1 MTVTGG
7 GADFLQLSPAAAP
20 VRGLTGW
27 LADAIRAAIID
38 GRLPAGAP
46 LPATRLLAGD
56 LGVSRGVVVEA
67 YQRLADEGL
76 ASGRPGAGTRVL
88 GLSRPAERPPRPG
101 ESRPRPAERDDPAL
115 LPQRWRARA
124 EIDLSPGVPDLS
136 GFPRAAWM
144 HAERLVLEQ
153 ASVADLGY
161 GDPRGSEGLRTELAG
176 WLARTRGLRADPGDI
191 IIVTGVAQA
200 LALLARVLRSRG
212 LLAGA
217 GDEIAVEDPGSRGS
231 RDELAYWGLRP
242 VPVPVD
248 EHGLQ
253 VDVLARGQ
261 ARAVLLTPAHQ
272 FPTGVVL
279 APRRRRDLLDW
290 AAAADAL
297 IVEDDYDAEY
307 RYDRAPVPALQASA
321 PGLVAYAGST
331 SKTLAPGMRLGWLIP
346 PSRLQADLV
355 EAKHAS
361 DLGSPALP
369 QLVLARLI
377 ASGELEQHIR
387 VVRKRQRTRRDALLR
402 ALRSYLPEGRVQ
414 GIAAGLHL
422 LVTFPGLAGPDT
434 DLAEAIL
441 RAGVL
446 VHPLSWHRQRP
457 GVPGIVLG
465 YAVHTPDQLH
475 EAARRIA
482 QVVALARGLS
492 GRGRPVPLGRRRDA
506 LGVGAAVPSGHGPQL
521 ADARRPGHDDQEHAA
536 DGREQQGHAEREMT
550 VRAHVGDVDRLT
562 VLQDEDQQEQQD
574 DGEETHRHPEP
585 ADPGAPDLVL
595 RQRRSGV
602 RGGGLFRWGRRLAAR
617 CQFPGGCCRLRRF
630 GARRGARPGGGR
642 RRRSVLRF
650 RCHLAPPR

>member
-1 MTVTGG
+1 MTVAAD
-7 GADFLQLSPAAAP
+7 GADFLQLNPAAAP

-38 GRLPAGAP
+38 GRLQAGAP

-56 LGVSRGVVVEA
+56 LGVSRGVIVEA

-76 ASGRPGAGTRVL
+76 VSARPGAGTRVL
-88 GLSRPAERPPRPG
+88 GISRRPAPAERP
-101 ESRPRPAERDDPAL
+101 DLAL

-136 GFPRAAWM
+136 GFPRVAWLR
-144 HAERLVLEQ
+144 AEKLVLEQ

-161 GDPRGSEGLRTELAG
+161 GDPRGSQWLRTELAG
-176 WLARTRGLRADPGDI
+176 WLARTRGLRADPDDI
-191 IIVTGVAQA
+191 IVVTGVAQA
-200 LALLARVLRSRG
+200 LALLAQVLRARAVG
-212 LLAGA
+212 
-217 GDEIAVEDPGSRGS
+217 EIAVEDPGSRGS
-231 RDELAYWGLRP
+231 RDELAYWGLRS

-253 VDVLARGQ
+253 VDDLTRSGL
-261 ARAVLLTPAHQ
+261 RAVLLTPAHQ

-279 APRRRRDLLDW
+279 APRRRRDLMDW
-290 AAAADAL
+290 AAGADAL
-297 IVEDDYDAEY
+297 IIEDDYDAEY

-346 PSRLQADLV
+346 PSRLHADLV

-387 VVRKRQRTRRDALLR
+387 LVRKRQRSRRDALLR
-402 ALRSYLPEGRVQ
+402 ALHEHLPAARVQ

-422 LVTFPGLAGPDT
+422 LITFPGRTGPDT

-446 VHPLSWHRQRP
+446 VHPLSWHRHRP

-465 YAVHTPDQLH
+465 YAAHTPDQLR
-475 EAARRIA
+475 EAVRRIA
-482 QVVALARGLS
+482 R
-492 GRGRPVPLGRRRDA
+492 
-506 LGVGAAVPSGHGPQL
+506 
-521 ADARRPGHDDQEHAA
+521 
-536 DGREQQGHAEREMT
+536 
-550 VRAHVGDVDRLT
+550 
-562 VLQDEDQQEQQD
+562 VL
-574 DGEETHRHPEP
+574 
-585 ADPGAPDLVL
+585 
-595 RQRRSGV
+595 
-602 RGGGLFRWGRRLAAR
+602 
-617 CQFPGGCCRLRRF
+617 
-630 GARRGARPGGGR
+630 
-642 RRRSVLRF
+642 
-650 RCHLAPPR
+650 

>member
-1 MTVTGG
+1 MTVAEG

-38 GRLPAGAP
+38 GRLRAGAP

-56 LGVSRGVVVEA
+56 LGVSRGVIVEA

-76 ASGRPGAGTRVL
+76 VSARPGAGTRVL
-88 GLSRPAERPPRPG
+88 GVSRPGPPPG
-101 ESRPRPAERDDPAL
+101 PRHAGAQAPSGPVL
-115 LPQRWRARA
+115 LPERWRTRA
-124 EIDLSPGVPDLS
+124 EIDLSPGLPDLS

-144 HAERLVLEQ
+144 RAERLVLEQ
-153 ASVADLGY
+153 ASAADLGY
-161 GDPRGSEGLRTELAG
+161 GDPRGSQWLRAELAG
-176 WLARTRGLRADPGDI
+176 WLARTRGLRAGPGDI

-200 LALLARVLRSRG
+200 LALLARVLRARAA
-212 LLAGA
+212 AG
-217 GDEIAVEDPGSRGS
+217 EIAVEDPGSRGA
-231 RDELAYWGLRP
+231 REELAYWGLRP

-248 EHGLQ
+248 GHGLR
-253 VDVLARGQ
+253 VDELARGQ

-290 AAAADAL
+290 AAEADAL

-321 PGLVAYAGST
+321 PGLVAYAGSV

-346 PSRLQADLV
+346 PGRLHADLV

-377 ASGELEQHIR
+377 ATGELEQHIR
-387 VVRKRQRTRRDALLR
+387 MVRKRQRSRRDALLR
-402 ALRSYLPEGRVQ
+402 ALREHLPEARVQ

-422 LVTFPGLAGPDT
+422 LVTFPGRAGPDT

-446 VHPLSWHRQRP
+446 VHPLSWHRERP

-475 EAARRIA
+475 EAVRRIA
-482 QVVALARGLS
+482 QV
-492 GRGRPVPLGRRRDA
+492 
-506 LGVGAAVPSGHGPQL
+506 
-521 ADARRPGHDDQEHAA
+521 ADA
-536 DGREQQGHAEREMT
+536 GR
-550 VRAHVGDVDRLT
+550 
-562 VLQDEDQQEQQD
+562 
-574 DGEETHRHPEP
+574 
-585 ADPGAPDLVL
+585 
-595 RQRRSGV
+595 
-602 RGGGLFRWGRRLAAR
+602 
-617 CQFPGGCCRLRRF
+617 
-630 GARRGARPGGGR
+630 
-642 RRRSVLRF
+642 
-650 RCHLAPPR
+650 

>member
-1 MTVTGG
+1 MTITGG

-20 VRGLTGW
+20 ARGLTGW
-27 LADAIRAAIID
+27 LANAVRAAIID
-38 GRLPAGAP
+38 GRLQAGAP

-76 ASGRPGAGTRVL
+76 VSARSRGRDAGSRNLPARAAAASAGRARGRSA
-88 GLSRPAERPPRPG
+88 
-101 ESRPRPAERDDPAL
+101 DPAL

-144 HAERLVLEQ
+144 RAERLVLEQ

-161 GDPRGSEGLRTELAG
+161 GDPRGSQWLRAELTG

-200 LALLARVLRSRG
+200 LALLARVLRARAVG
-212 LLAGA
+212 
-217 GDEIAVEDPGSRGS
+217 EIAVEDPGSRGS

-253 VDVLARGQ
+253 VDELARGE

-297 IVEDDYDAEY
+297 IIEDDYDAEY

-346 PSRLQADLV
+346 PRRLHADLV

-387 VVRKRQRTRRDALLR
+387 LVRKRQRTRRDALLR

-422 LVTFPGLAGPDT
+422 LVTFPGLAGQDT

-475 EAARRIA
+475 EATRRIA
-482 QVVALARGLS
+482 QVLS
-492 GRGRPVPLGRRRDA
+492 G
-506 LGVGAAVPSGHGPQL
+506 
-521 ADARRPGHDDQEHAA
+521 
-536 DGREQQGHAEREMT
+536 
-550 VRAHVGDVDRLT
+550 
-562 VLQDEDQQEQQD
+562 
-574 DGEETHRHPEP
+574 
-585 ADPGAPDLVL
+585 
-595 RQRRSGV
+595 
-602 RGGGLFRWGRRLAAR
+602 
-617 CQFPGGCCRLRRF
+617 
-630 GARRGARPGGGR
+630 
-642 RRRSVLRF
+642 
-650 RCHLAPPR
+650 

>member
-1 MTVTGG
+1 MTVTAS

-27 LADAIRAAIID
+27 LADAIRGAIID
-38 GRLPAGAP
+38 GRLQAGAP
-46 LPATRLLAGD
+46 LPATRLLADD
-56 LGVSRGVVVEA
+56 LGVSRGVIVEA

-76 ASGRPGAGTRVL
+76 VSARPGAGTRVL
-88 GLSRPAERPPRPG
+88 GLSR
-101 ESRPRPAERDDPAL
+101 RPAPTERTELAL
-115 LPQRWRARA
+115 LPQPWRARA

-136 GFPRAAWM
+136 GFPRVAWLR
-144 HAERLVLEQ
+144 AEKLVLEQ

-161 GDPRGSEGLRTELAG
+161 GDPRGSPWLRTELAG
-176 WLARTRGLRADPGDI
+176 WLARTRGLRAHPDDI
-191 IIVTGVAQA
+191 IVVTGVAQA
-200 LALLARVLRSRG
+200 LALLAQVLRARAVG
-212 LLAGA
+212 
-217 GDEIAVEDPGSRGS
+217 EIAVEDPGSRGA

-253 VDVLARGQ
+253 VDDLVRGGL
-261 ARAVLLTPAHQ
+261 RAVLLTPAHQ

-290 AAAADAL
+290 AAGADAL
-297 IVEDDYDAEY
+297 IIEDDYDAEY

-346 PSRLQADLV
+346 PSRLHADLV

-387 VVRKRQRTRRDALLR
+387 QVRKRQRSRRDALLR
-402 ALRSYLPEGRVQ
+402 ALHEHLPAARVQ

-422 LVTFPGLAGPDT
+422 LITFPGRAGPDT
-434 DLAEAIL
+434 DLAQAIL

-446 VHPLSWHRQRP
+446 VHPLSWHRHRP

-465 YAVHTPDQLH
+465 YAAHTPDQLH
-475 EAARRIA
+475 EAVRRIA
-482 QVVALARGLS
+482 R
-492 GRGRPVPLGRRRDA
+492 
-506 LGVGAAVPSGHGPQL
+506 
-521 ADARRPGHDDQEHAA
+521 
-536 DGREQQGHAEREMT
+536 
-550 VRAHVGDVDRLT
+550 
-562 VLQDEDQQEQQD
+562 VL
-574 DGEETHRHPEP
+574 
-585 ADPGAPDLVL
+585 
-595 RQRRSGV
+595 
-602 RGGGLFRWGRRLAAR
+602 
-617 CQFPGGCCRLRRF
+617 
-630 GARRGARPGGGR
+630 
-642 RRRSVLRF
+642 
-650 RCHLAPPR
+650 

>member
-1 MTVTGG
+1 MTVTAD
-7 GADFLQLSPAAAP
+7 GADFLQLNPAAAP

-38 GRLPAGAP
+38 GRLQAGAP

-56 LGVSRGVVVEA
+56 LGVSRGVIVEA

-76 ASGRPGAGTRVL
+76 VSARPGAGTRVL
-88 GLSRPAERPPRPG
+88 GISRRPAPAERP
-101 ESRPRPAERDDPAL
+101 DLAL

-136 GFPRAAWM
+136 GFPRVAWLR
-144 HAERLVLEQ
+144 AEKLVLEQ

-161 GDPRGSEGLRTELAG
+161 GDPRGSQWLRTELAG
-176 WLARTRGLRADPGDI
+176 WLARTRGLRADPDDI
-191 IIVTGVAQA
+191 IVVTGVAQA
-200 LALLARVLRSRG
+200 LALLAQVLRARAVG
-212 LLAGA
+212 
-217 GDEIAVEDPGSRGS
+217 EIAVEDPGSRGS
-231 RDELAYWGLRP
+231 REELAYWGLRS

-253 VDVLARGQ
+253 VDDLARSGL
-261 ARAVLLTPAHQ
+261 RAVLLTPAHQ

-279 APRRRRDLLDW
+279 APRRRRDLMDW
-290 AAAADAL
+290 AAGADAL
-297 IVEDDYDAEY
+297 IIEDDYDAEY

-346 PSRLQADLV
+346 PSRLHADLV

-387 VVRKRQRTRRDALLR
+387 LVRKRQRSRRDALLR
-402 ALRSYLPEGRVQ
+402 ALHEHLPVARVQ

-422 LVTFPGLAGPDT
+422 LITFPGRTGPDT

-446 VHPLSWHRQRP
+446 VHPLSWHRHRP

-465 YAVHTPDQLH
+465 YAAHTPDQLR
-475 EAARRIA
+475 EAVRRIT
-482 QVVALARGLS
+482 R
-492 GRGRPVPLGRRRDA
+492 
-506 LGVGAAVPSGHGPQL
+506 
-521 ADARRPGHDDQEHAA
+521 
-536 DGREQQGHAEREMT
+536 
-550 VRAHVGDVDRLT
+550 
-562 VLQDEDQQEQQD
+562 VL
-574 DGEETHRHPEP
+574 
-585 ADPGAPDLVL
+585 
-595 RQRRSGV
+595 
-602 RGGGLFRWGRRLAAR
+602 
-617 CQFPGGCCRLRRF
+617 
-630 GARRGARPGGGR
+630 
-642 RRRSVLRF
+642 
-650 RCHLAPPR
+650 

>member
-1 MTVTGG
+1 MTVAAD
-7 GADFLQLSPAAAP
+7 GADFLQLNPAAAP

-38 GRLPAGAP
+38 GRLQAGAP

-56 LGVSRGVVVEA
+56 LGVSRGVIVEA

-76 ASGRPGAGTRVL
+76 VSARPGAGTRVL
-88 GLSRPAERPPRPG
+88 GLSR
-101 ESRPRPAERDDPAL
+101 RPAPAGRPDLAL

-136 GFPRAAWM
+136 GFPRVAWLR
-144 HAERLVLEQ
+144 AEKLVLEQ

-161 GDPRGSEGLRTELAG
+161 GDPRGSQWLRTELAG
-176 WLARTRGLRADPGDI
+176 WLARTRGLRADPDDI
-191 IIVTGVAQA
+191 LVVTGVAQA
-200 LALLARVLRSRG
+200 LALLAQVLRARAVG
-212 LLAGA
+212 
-217 GDEIAVEDPGSRGS
+217 EIAVEDPGSRGA

-253 VDVLARGQ
+253 VDDLARGGL
-261 ARAVLLTPAHQ
+261 RAVLLTPAHQ

-279 APRRRRDLLDW
+279 APRRRRDLMDW
-290 AAAADAL
+290 AAGADAL
-297 IVEDDYDAEY
+297 IIEDDYDAEY

-346 PSRLQADLV
+346 PSRLHADLV

-387 VVRKRQRTRRDALLR
+387 LVRKRQRSRRDALLR
-402 ALRSYLPEGRVQ
+402 ALHEHLPAARVQ

-422 LVTFPGLAGPDT
+422 LITFPGRTGPDT
-434 DLAEAIL
+434 DLAEAIM

-446 VHPLSWHRQRP
+446 VHALSWHRHRP

-465 YAVHTPDQLH
+465 YAAHTPDQLR
-475 EAARRIA
+475 EAVRRIA
-482 QVVALARGLS
+482 R
-492 GRGRPVPLGRRRDA
+492 
-506 LGVGAAVPSGHGPQL
+506 
-521 ADARRPGHDDQEHAA
+521 
-536 DGREQQGHAEREMT
+536 
-550 VRAHVGDVDRLT
+550 
-562 VLQDEDQQEQQD
+562 VL
-574 DGEETHRHPEP
+574 
-585 ADPGAPDLVL
+585 
-595 RQRRSGV
+595 
-602 RGGGLFRWGRRLAAR
+602 
-617 CQFPGGCCRLRRF
+617 
-630 GARRGARPGGGR
+630 
-642 RRRSVLRF
+642 
-650 RCHLAPPR
+650 

>member
-1 MTVTGG
+1 MTVAAD
-7 GADFLQLSPAAAP
+7 GADFLQLNPAAAP

-27 LADAIRAAIID
+27 LADAIRAAVID
-38 GRLPAGAP
+38 GRLQAGAP

-56 LGVSRGVVVEA
+56 LGVSRGVIVEA

-76 ASGRPGAGTRVL
+76 VSARPGAGTRVL
-88 GLSRPAERPPRPG
+88 GISRPAPAERP
-101 ESRPRPAERDDPAL
+101 DLAL

-136 GFPRAAWM
+136 GFPRVAWLR
-144 HAERLVLEQ
+144 AEKLVLEQ

-161 GDPRGSEGLRTELAG
+161 GDPRGSQWLRTELAG
-176 WLARTRGLRADPGDI
+176 WLARTRGLRAAPDDI
-191 IIVTGVAQA
+191 LVVTGVAQA
-200 LALLARVLRSRG
+200 LALLAQVLRARAIG
-212 LLAGA
+212 
-217 GDEIAVEDPGSRGS
+217 EIAVEDPGSRGA

-253 VDVLARGQ
+253 VDDLARAGL
-261 ARAVLLTPAHQ
+261 RAALLTPAHQ

-279 APRRRRDLLDW
+279 APRRRRDLMDW
-290 AAAADAL
+290 AAGADAL
-297 IVEDDYDAEY
+297 IIEDDYDAEY

-346 PSRLQADLV
+346 PSRLHADLV

-387 VVRKRQRTRRDALLR
+387 LVRKRQRSRRDALLR
-402 ALRSYLPEGRVQ
+402 ALHEHLPAARVQ

-422 LVTFPGLAGPDT
+422 LITFPGRTGPDT
-434 DLAEAIL
+434 DLAEAML

-446 VHPLSWHRQRP
+446 VHPLSWHRHRP

-465 YAVHTPDQLH
+465 YAAHTPDQLR
-475 EAARRIA
+475 EAVRRIA
-482 QVVALARGLS
+482 R
-492 GRGRPVPLGRRRDA
+492 
-506 LGVGAAVPSGHGPQL
+506 
-521 ADARRPGHDDQEHAA
+521 
-536 DGREQQGHAEREMT
+536 
-550 VRAHVGDVDRLT
+550 
-562 VLQDEDQQEQQD
+562 VL
-574 DGEETHRHPEP
+574 
-585 ADPGAPDLVL
+585 
-595 RQRRSGV
+595 
-602 RGGGLFRWGRRLAAR
+602 
-617 CQFPGGCCRLRRF
+617 
-630 GARRGARPGGGR
+630 
-642 RRRSVLRF
+642 
-650 RCHLAPPR
+650 

>member
-1 MTVTGG
+1 MTVTVG
-7 GADFLQLSPAAAP
+7 GADFLQLSPTAAP

-38 GRLPAGAP
+38 GRLQAGAP

-56 LGVSRGVVVEA
+56 LGVSRGVIVEA

-76 ASGRPGAGTRVL
+76 VSARPGAGTRVL
-88 GLSRPAERPPRPG
+88 GIARRPAPPERT
-101 ESRPRPAERDDPAL
+101 DLAL

-136 GFPRAAWM
+136 GFPRVAWLR
-144 HAERLVLEQ
+144 AEKLVLEQ

-161 GDPRGSEGLRTELAG
+161 GDPRGSQWLRTELAG
-176 WLARTRGLRADPGDI
+176 WLARTRGLRADPDDI
-191 IIVTGVAQA
+191 IVVTGVAQA
-200 LALLARVLRSRG
+200 LALLAQVLRAR
-212 LLAGA
+212 AVR
-217 GDEIAVEDPGSRGS
+217 EIAVEDPGSRGS
-231 RDELAYWGLRP
+231 RDELTYWGLRP

-253 VDVLARGQ
+253 VDDLARGDL
-261 ARAVLLTPAHQ
+261 RAVLLTPAHQ

-279 APRRRRDLLDW
+279 APRRRRDLMDW
-290 AAAADAL
+290 AAGADAL
-297 IVEDDYDAEY
+297 IIEDDYDAEY

-346 PSRLQADLV
+346 PSRLHADLV

-387 VVRKRQRTRRDALLR
+387 LVRKRQRSRRDALLR
-402 ALRSYLPEGRVQ
+402 ALHEHLPAARVQ

-422 LVTFPGLAGPDT
+422 LITFPGRTGPDT

-441 RAGVL
+441 RAEVL
-446 VHPLSWHRQRP
+446 VHPLSWHRHRP

-465 YAVHTPDQLH
+465 YAAHTPDQLR
-475 EAARRIA
+475 EAVRRIA
-482 QVVALARGLS
+482 RVLS
-492 GRGRPVPLGRRRDA
+492 G
-506 LGVGAAVPSGHGPQL
+506 
-521 ADARRPGHDDQEHAA
+521 
-536 DGREQQGHAEREMT
+536 
-550 VRAHVGDVDRLT
+550 
-562 VLQDEDQQEQQD
+562 
-574 DGEETHRHPEP
+574 
-585 ADPGAPDLVL
+585 
-595 RQRRSGV
+595 
-602 RGGGLFRWGRRLAAR
+602 
-617 CQFPGGCCRLRRF
+617 
-630 GARRGARPGGGR
+630 
-642 RRRSVLRF
+642 
-650 RCHLAPPR
+650 